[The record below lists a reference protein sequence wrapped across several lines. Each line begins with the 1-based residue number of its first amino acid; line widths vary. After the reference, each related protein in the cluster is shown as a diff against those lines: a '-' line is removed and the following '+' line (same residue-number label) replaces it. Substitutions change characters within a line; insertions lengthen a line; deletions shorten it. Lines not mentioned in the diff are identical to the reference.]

1 MATLVRLGD
10 RGGEIR
16 RGESGRA
23 KRIEFFRRE
32 DDSMASGRGL
42 DAGGKTSL
50 NGVGGRLWRFRVG
63 LELEIVAVDLHVEP
77 TSPELGGRMVMAA
90 MRMGRRRMAYW
101 RPGGTGRQSDG
112 KPLG

>member
-1 MATLVRLGD
+1 MRNEPNRASDERAAVTGPVLTHLAKGLPVLVRRGD

-50 NGVGGRLWRFRVG
+50 NGDEGR
-63 LELEIVAVDLHVEP
+63 
-77 TSPELGGRMVMAA
+77 A
-90 MRMGRRRMAYW
+90 MGI
-101 RPGGTGRQSDG
+101 
-112 KPLG
+112 